1 MFSALNQGSL
11 VYILDKTDRP
21 KLKLGEIISMSQP
34 KSSFNYGSMPQATTI
49 DMKVKVDGTTYE
61 YNSIPSNFSIVT
73 YNNGKLT
80 ISETKQGL

>member
-21 KLKLGEIISMSQP
+21 KLKLGEIVSMSQP

-61 YNSIPSNFSIVT
+61 YNSIPSNYSVVS
-73 YNNGKLT
+73 YNNGKITL
-80 ISETKQGL
+80 SETK